1 MSLENSQ
8 PSQDQQRTSSDAVT
22 MAIFKHYELRLC
34 LSTSPSTQV
43 YEAWDTQ
50 LQRKVVIKRIS
61 HAGNSHEA
69 LLREARLAASLKH
82 AAFVKIHALEEQA
95 DSLYIVMEMV
105 HGISLKKWIQEHH
118 GKERAAIGHV
128 LHLAAAMQEAHA
140 LGLVYGDIKPSNLIV
155 DTSGKL
161 RILNFGL
168 ASHQALPSEAMP
180 DLMDPNSSV
189 AYMAPERFTA
199 PVATAASDVFALGT
213 IWYEMLHGALP
224 HAGVTGLALVAA
236 QVQIAASQ
244 WRWSDKLSAEQ
255 KNLILAMTCEASQR
269 ISAAQVVQDIKLLTA
284 ADPLSNSSASLSV
297 SALQEQLKKSASQ
310 RRWRLAAMY
319 LLTAVL
325 VGGIAWQS
333 KPYWPQIAK
342 ALKPYSESREID
354 QGNEQLVQYT
364 INRSSDTLNAASEHF
379 MTVLERNPGQARAV
393 ASMSLIYLFRYNAE
407 KRDEVWLQ
415 KAKASAQ
422 QALKIDSNLALSQ
435 IADAQIL
442 IHHNKLP
449 QALVAVDRAL
459 EIEAK
464 NVFAWQAKMTI
475 FLLSK
480 RFDEAIQWADRG
492 AIEFPKDRILPELK
506 AAVQNQQGD
515 YVAAEKTIRLALQRQ
530 PDSSNGYAILAAALQ
545 GQDRISDALQA
556 LQQGLQ
562 IHPSAMQYSMM
573 GEIKLRQGDY
583 LAAAAAYKNA
593 VSPNQGVNGSYLR
606 WMQYAEALMWAE
618 NGRDEGLKAYQKAR
632 DLLELRLKRAPD
644 DPKLLAQM
652 GLILLRQDDRVGG
665 LNYTLQALEIAPESG
680 EILVSAAINYELLG
694 DRAKALKLIAK
705 AKTIGVEA
713 SWLAHPILSSLR
725 DDIRTK
731 K

>member
-8 PSQDQQRTSSDAVT
+8 SGQDKQLVSNDAVT
-22 MAIFKHYELRLC
+22 AAIFKHYELRLC
-34 LSTSPSTQV
+34 LSAGTSTQV

-50 LQRKVVIKRIS
+50 LHRKVAIKRVLRS
-61 HAGNSHEA
+61 DHSHET
-69 LLREARLAASLKH
+69 LLVEARLAASLKH
-82 AAFVKIHALEEQA
+82 AAFVKIHALEEQL

-105 HGISLKKWIQEHH
+105 QGVSLKKWIQEHH

-140 LGLVYGDIKPSNLIV
+140 LGLVHGDITPSNLIV
-155 DTSGKL
+155 DASGKV

-168 ASHQALPSEAMP
+168 ASHQERQPNAIP
-180 DLMDPNSSV
+180 DLMDPNSSI
-189 AYMAPERFTA
+189 AYMAPERLSVPA
-199 PVATAASDVFALGT
+199 ATAASDIFALGT
-213 IWYEMLHGALP
+213 IWYEMLHGVLP

-244 WRWSDKLSAEQ
+244 WRWSDNINAEQ
-255 KNLILAMTCEASQR
+255 KHLILAMTCEASQR
-269 ISAAQVVQDIKLLTA
+269 FSAAQVVQEIKLLTA
-284 ADPLSNSSASLSV
+284 TDPLSNSSTSLSV
-297 SALQEQLKKSASQ
+297 SALQAQLKKNVSQ

-319 LLTAVL
+319 LLAAVL
-325 VGGIAWQS
+325 VGGIAWQAR
-333 KPYWPQIAK
+333 PYWPQIVK
-342 ALKPYSESREID
+342 ALKPYSESREIE

-364 INRSSDTLNAASEHF
+364 INRSADTLNAASEHF
-379 MTVLERNPGQARAV
+379 MAVLERNPSQAKAV

-422 QALKIDSNLALSQ
+422 QALKIDSNQALSQ
-435 IADAQIL
+435 IAEAQIL

-449 QALVAVDRAL
+449 QALIAVDKAL
-459 EIEAK
+459 ELEAK
-464 NVFAWQAKMTI
+464 NVLAWQAKMTI

-492 AIEFPKDRILPELK
+492 AIEFPKDRILLELK
-506 AAVQNQQGD
+506 AAIQNQQAN
-515 YVAAEKTIRLALQRQ
+515 YLAAEQTIRLALQRQ

-545 GQDRISDALQA
+545 GQNRIPDALQA

-562 IHPSAMQYSMM
+562 VHPSAMQYSML
-573 GEIKLRQGDY
+573 GEIKLRQGEY

-606 WMQYAEALMWAE
+606 WMQYAEALMWVE

-632 DLLELRLKRAPD
+632 DLLELRLKRSPD
-644 DPKLLAQM
+644 DSSLLMQM
-652 GLILLRQDDRVGG
+652 GLILLRQGDRTGG
-665 LNYTLQALEIAPESG
+665 LNYTLQALEITPESS
-680 EILVSAAINYELLG
+680 EILVGAAINYELLD
-694 DRAKALKLIAK
+694 DRAKALKMIAK
-705 AKTIGVEA
+705 AKKIGVE
-713 SWLAHPILSSLR
+713 SYWLEHPILKFLR
-725 DDIRTK
+725 EDTRSK